1 MLRSLVGATALV
13 VLAPITPA
21 SAATASAQGDTVS
34 LVMSNFRFCRTAPCL
49 PTDQGYVRNPTG
61 GAVPGTDNPAAIVD
75 VPAGATVVWTY
86 EDSFCDAFEM
96 CPGHMVM
103 IDDGSAGGRKVG
115 MAEAR
120 KGPTTVTYRVTE
132 PPGTLI
138 HYFCNVN
145 SHDQLGQTG
154 VLRVV

>member
-1 MLRSLVGATALV
+1 MIRTVGAAAALMLLV
-13 VLAPITPA
+13 PA
-21 SAATASAQGDTVS
+21 VPAAAADSSVH
-34 LVMSNFRFCRTAPCL
+34 LVMSNLRFCREAPCL
-49 PTDQGYVRNPTG
+49 PSDQGYVRNPGG

-75 VPAGATVVWTY
+75 VPSGATVVWTY
-86 EDSFCDAFEM
+86 ADSMCDAFPI

-103 IDDGSAGGRKVG
+103 IEDGTADGRQVG

-145 SHDQLGQTG
+145 HHDQFGQTG
-154 VLRVV
+154 ILRVS